1 MSEEE
6 YSLREETTFR
16 QNLFKR
22 LDTQDEILKEIRMQT
37 TKTNG
42 RVNLLEIKTSDYE
55 NIKKTTDNLKGWKMW
70 LSGAVAVIIFFGG
83 AFITLFYQ
91 VQKYDQENFIR
102 ETIKNERPQTVSDVI
117 LELNK
122 DYNLIGIPPQ
132 K

>member
-1 MSEEE
+1 
-6 YSLREETTFR
+6 
-16 QNLFKR
+16 
-22 LDTQDEILKEIRMQT
+22 MQT

-91 VQKYDQENFIR
+91 L
-102 ETIKNERPQTVSDVI
+102 S
-117 LELNK
+117 
-122 DYNLIGIPPQ
+122 LIFL
-132 K
+132 KCFLKFY